1 MANSLNHLG
10 PNITSTLQKSSTDKH
25 KNRRS
30 LILLLMVFMLPIL
43 LAKLALDNEW
53 LNSAVTN
60 QGTLL
65 TQPLTLLDLGIADN
79 LSKKQWLILYKL
91 PSTCSEICLQTIE
104 IVHNSYVLLGKNM
117 PRVTPILLANNI
129 FSEQQRQQLNKSQ
142 WQILELTPQMNNLLI
157 TPQILIADPL
167 GNIILS
173 HQLPVN
179 TQQQG
184 VLGKAIIADMK
195 KLLKYSKV
203 G

>member
-1 MANSLNHLG
+1 MAKSLNHLE
-10 PNITSTLQKSSTDKH
+10 PNISSTLQKSSTDKH

-43 LAKLALDNEW
+43 LAKLSLENQW

-65 TQPLTLLDLGIADN
+65 TQPLTLTDIGIADN
-79 LSKKQWLILYKL
+79 LPNKQWLILYKL
-91 PSTCSEICLQTIE
+91 PNACSKLCLQTIE
-104 IVHNSYVLLGKNM
+104 IVHNSYVLLGKDM
-117 PRVTPILLANNI
+117 PRVTPILLTNNI
-129 FSEQQRQQLNKSQ
+129 FSAQQTEQLSKSQ
-142 WQILELTPQMNNLLI
+142 WQIFELTPQINNLLMS
-157 TPQILIADPL
+157 PQILIADPL

-173 HQLPVN
+173 HQHPEQA
-179 TQQQG
+179 QQQAL
-184 VLGKAIIADMK
+184 LGKAIIADMK

>member
-1 MANSLNHLG
+1 MANSLNHLE
-10 PNITSTLQKSSTDKH
+10 PNITSTLKKSSTDKH

-30 LILLLMVFMLPIL
+30 LILLLIVFMLPIL

-65 TQPLTLLDLGIADN
+65 TQPLTLSDLGIADN
-79 LSKKQWLILYKL
+79 LPNKQWLILYKL
-91 PSTCSEICLQTIE
+91 PNTCSEICLQTIE
-104 IVHNSYVLLGKNM
+104 IVHNSYVLLGKDM
-117 PRVTPILLANNI
+117 PRVTPVLLTNNI
-129 FSEQQRQQLNKSQ
+129 FSKQQSQQLNKSQ
-142 WQILELTPQMNNLLI
+142 WQILELTPQMNRLLI

-173 HQLPVN
+173 HQLPAN

>member
-1 MANSLNHLG
+1 MAKSINQVD
-10 PNITSTLQKSSTDKH
+10 PNITSNLSYKSKQKH

-30 LILLLMVFMLPIL
+30 LVLLLTVFILPVL

-65 TQPLTLLDLGIADN
+65 TQPLTLTDLGINDEV
-79 LSKKQWLILYKL
+79 LHKQWLIIYRLPDVCAKL
-91 PSTCSEICLQTIE
+91 CLESIE
-104 IVHNSYVLLGKNM
+104 IVHNSYVVLGKDM
-117 PRVTPILLANNI
+117 PRVTPILLKQNI
-129 FSEQQRQQLNKSQ
+129 FSAQQNKQLSKSQ
-142 WQILELTPQMNNLLI
+142 WQVLNLTPQMSNLLL

-173 HQLPVN
+173 HQVPEKA
-179 TQQQG
+179 QPQG
-184 VLGKAIIADMK
+184 LLGKAIIADMK